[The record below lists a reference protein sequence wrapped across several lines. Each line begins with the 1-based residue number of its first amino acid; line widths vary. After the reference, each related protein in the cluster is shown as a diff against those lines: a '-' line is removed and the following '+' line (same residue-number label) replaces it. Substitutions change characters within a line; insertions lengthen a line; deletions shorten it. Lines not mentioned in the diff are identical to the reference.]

1 MSHISIALIVV
12 LAIIIISLILVTM
25 HNYQL
30 KAKKESMLSFF
41 RKVALVHDLSFT
53 SQEILQH
60 LILALDG
67 SKRKL
72 LLVEEK
78 NKNYDTR
85 VIDLSDVHTCKVKK
99 VYAAI
104 DIHQYKR
111 NKPEQ
116 YLNSIAIELELHNG
130 QSPVE
135 IFFYRSNSNGIY
147 EIKELET
154 RARNWE
160 GMLSGLLKV
169 PGEKKLTIVEAT
181 N

>member
-12 LAIIIISLILVTM
+12 LSMIIIISILITM

-30 KAKKESMLSFF
+30 KARKESMLSFF

-53 SQEILQH
+53 SQEILRDVV
-60 LILALDG
+60 LALDG
-67 SKRKL
+67 PKRKL
-72 LLVEEK
+72 LIVEEK

-104 DIHQYKR
+104 DIHAYKK
-111 NKPEQ
+111 NKPEE
-116 YLNSIAIELELHNG
+116 YLSSIALEFELHTSP
-130 QSPVE
+130 SPVTV
-135 IFFYRSNSNGIY
+135 FFYRSASNSVY

-160 GMLSGLLKV
+160 MMLSKV
-169 PGEKKLTIVEAT
+169 MQRKTLSSIS
-181 N
+181 